1 MKQIIITLFFCLLL
15 GCAGIWGCSG
25 QECPFDFSNAD
36 LSEIEKI
43 KLSGTTGTENGE
55 STYFLSEEESKEFID
70 LLKRVELGHEVDES
84 QALGSGAVSYYTLY
98 FYDDDFLVISPG
110 SYFNVDGAY
119 YSFENYDQLWD
130 SFVYFNSLK
139 SPINENDNQD

>member
-1 MKQIIITLFFCLLL
+1 MISVMQTCLKLKKL
-15 GCAGIWGCSG
+15 
-25 QECPFDFSNAD
+25 
-36 LSEIEKI
+36 

-70 LLKRVELGHEVDES
+70 LLKRVELGHEVDEC

-110 SYFNVDGAY
+110 SYFNVDGVY

-139 SPINENDNQD
+139 SQINENDNQD